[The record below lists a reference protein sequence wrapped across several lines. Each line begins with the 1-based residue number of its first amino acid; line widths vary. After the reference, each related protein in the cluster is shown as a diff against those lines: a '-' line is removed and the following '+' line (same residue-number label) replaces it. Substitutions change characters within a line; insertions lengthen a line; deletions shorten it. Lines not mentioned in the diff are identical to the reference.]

1 MELIVVLIVILVVV
15 FINVVNKSKGN
26 NNSAGI
32 AKETKEISVQEKNAL
47 FSDEEIMKS
56 VEFQQTLQKA
66 KDTMKWMTFAG
77 GTDPILPP
85 LIKKPFD
92 QPYNIIFEKQGY
104 DLWTEH
110 YKQYVNGTVWAE
122 REKALNAFCVDLF
135 EDHAEEMEKIISIEC
150 IADYLI
156 EFEDISGYDSDFILR
171 YTLQIHWQPEWGTP
185 QRVRDLYVRELR

>member
-1 MELIVVLIVILVVV
+1 MELIVVLIVILAVV

-66 KDTMKWMTFAG
+66 KDTMKWMTFAV

-135 EDHAEEMEKIISIEC
+135 EDHAEEMEKIISIEY

-185 QRVRDLYVRELR
+185 QRYVRELR

>member
-1 MELIVVLIVILVVV
+1 MELIIVIVILAVV
-15 FINVVNKSKGN
+15 FINVVNKSKRN
-26 NNSAGI
+26 NNSADA
-32 AKETKEISVQEKNAL
+32 AKETKEILVQEKNEPL
-47 FSDEEIMKS
+47 SDEEIMKS
-56 VEFQQTLQKA
+56 AAFQQTLQMA
-66 KDTMKWMTFAG
+66 KDAMEWMTFAG
-77 GTDPILPP
+77 GTDPMLWP

-92 QPYNIIFEKQGY
+92 QPHTIIFEKKGY

-135 EDHAEEMEKIISIEC
+135 EDHAEEMEKIISIEY

-156 EFEDISGYDSDFILR
+156 EFDDMSGYDSDFILR
-171 YTLQIHWQPEWGTP
+171 YTLQLHWQPEWGTP